1 MEQQK
6 RQRLQ
11 RQKEIS
17 HNLYQRSTSESL
29 PDEAGGGSSSLVEI
43 DINNINRISNNFT
56 KFSNKSSSTDSDRV
70 GQHGGAS
77 VTSTNHKRRPLLQR
91 QQRQS
96 SEDTEVSSLRG
107 NVHFKEDPEY
117 FEAVLQKNA
126 RGQAAEQR
134 SSSSEVVITAN
145 AATNGTV
152 GGSSNTYVPAVSVVK
167 NNIVGGGVDQIK
179 ISSNQLLQ
187 PNFKSTIS
195 SSTNFR
201 QNRSQQGN
209 YIIFTP
215 NSMYKS
221 KLHMACYNLVYTY
234 LQNE

>member
-29 PDEAGGGSSSLVEI
+29 PDEAGGSSSLVEI
-43 DINNINRISNNFT
+43 DINNINRISNNIT
-56 KFSNKSSSTDSDRV
+56 KFSNKSSSTDSDQV

-117 FEAVLQKNA
+117 FEAVQKNA
-126 RGQAAEQR
+126 RGQEQR
-134 SSSSEVVITAN
+134 SSQSEVVITAN
-145 AATNGTV
+145 AAGGAV
-152 GGSSNTYVPAVSVVK
+152 GPAPAALVK
-167 NNIVGGGVDQIK
+167 NNMVSGGVGDEIK

-187 PNFKSTIS
+187 PNFKSAAVTS
-195 SSTNFR
+195 SHFL
-201 QNRSQQGN
+201 QNRSQQGK
-209 YIIFTP
+209 YYYVLYFST
-215 NSMYKS
+215 
-221 KLHMACYNLVYTY
+221 
-234 LQNE
+234 LQL

>member
-29 PDEAGGGSSSLVEI
+29 PDEAGGSSSLVEI

-56 KFSNKSSSTDSDRV
+56 KFSNKSSSTDSDQV

-187 PNFKSTIS
+187 PNFKSTVT

-209 YIIFTP
+209 YIYYFYPKFYVQVKITHG
-215 NSMYKS
+215 M
-221 KLHMACYNLVYTY
+221 LL
-234 LQNE
+234 

>member
-96 SEDTEVSSLRG
+96 SELTEVRSQKG
-107 NVHFKEDPEY
+107 NVHFKEVFLYLILIKSFLD
-117 FEAVLQKNA
+117 
-126 RGQAAEQR
+126 
-134 SSSSEVVITAN
+134 
-145 AATNGTV
+145 
-152 GGSSNTYVPAVSVVK
+152 
-167 NNIVGGGVDQIK
+167 IK
-179 ISSNQLLQ
+179 IIKCLD
-187 PNFKSTIS
+187 I
-195 SSTNFR
+195 
-201 QNRSQQGN
+201 
-209 YIIFTP
+209 
-215 NSMYKS
+215 
-221 KLHMACYNLVYTY
+221 
-234 LQNE
+234 

>member
-43 DINNINRISNNFT
+43 DINNIKRISNNIT
-56 KFSNKSSSTDSDRV
+56 KFSNKSSSTDSDQV

-117 FEAVLQKNA
+117 FEAVQKNA
-126 RGQAAEQR
+126 RGHEQR
-134 SSSSEVVITAN
+134 SSEVITAN
-145 AATNGTV
+145 AAGGAV
-152 GGSSNTYVPAVSVVK
+152 GGGGGSSSNTYVPAVVK
-167 NNIVGGGVDQIK
+167 NNMVSGSGNDEIK

-187 PNFKSTIS
+187 PNFKSTVTS
-195 SSTNFR
+195 SNFL
-201 QNRSQQGN
+201 QNRSQQG
-209 YIIFTP
+209 
-215 NSMYKS
+215 K
-221 KLHMACYNLVYTY
+221 
-234 LQNE
+234 

>member
-43 DINNINRISNNFT
+43 DINNIKRISNNIT
-56 KFSNKSSSTDSDRV
+56 KFSNKSSSTDSDQV

-126 RGQAAEQR
+126 RGQAEQR
-134 SSSSEVVITAN
+134 SSSSVITAN
-145 AATNGTV
+145 AATDGTV
-152 GGSSNTYVPAVSVVK
+152 GGGSSSTYVPAVSVVK
-167 NNIVGGGVDQIK
+167 NNIVSGGVDQIK
-179 ISSNQLLQ
+179 IPSNQLLQ
-187 PNFKSTIS
+187 PNYKSTVT

-201 QNRSQQGN
+201 QNRSQQGK
-209 YIIFTP
+209 YQI
-215 NSMYKS
+215 SYVS
-221 KLHMACYNLVYTY
+221 KNCILYTY
-234 LQNE
+234 LQTEY